1 MLGNPRGSNHTL
13 HRDLIASITTHFE
26 IRCNLHL
33 ILIPVTRRTEM
44 GKLTIELEEHEVRE
58 LLSSLQE
65 ITEQLA
71 EIKDLLKAANGSNTR
86 KQSKSKGN

>member
-1 MLGNPRGSNHTL
+1 
-13 HRDLIASITTHFE
+13 
-26 IRCNLHL
+26 
-33 ILIPVTRRTEM
+33 M

-86 KQSKSKGN
+86 KQSKSKSN

>member
-1 MLGNPRGSNHTL
+1 
-13 HRDLIASITTHFE
+13 
-26 IRCNLHL
+26 
-33 ILIPVTRRTEM
+33 M

-86 KQSKSKGN
+86 KQSKSKGNLAATRVRGLLLLPCHRWLR